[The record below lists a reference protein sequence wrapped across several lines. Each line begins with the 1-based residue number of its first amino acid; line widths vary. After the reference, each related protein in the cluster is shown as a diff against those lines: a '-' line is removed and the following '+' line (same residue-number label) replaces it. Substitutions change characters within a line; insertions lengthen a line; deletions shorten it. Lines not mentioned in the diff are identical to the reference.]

1 MEYFT
6 SLIPETLSKAIGFTV
21 LHSLWQICL
30 VSLIYYIV
38 VKLFV
43 KDNSRAKY
51 NLAIISLFSSLTI
64 SVISFIYFFIEY
76 KTVSNASNPLF
87 GQSVISQNFA
97 NTFVSGK
104 FSFDKFIQENL
115 SLISGLWLMGSAL
128 FFAKFSSGVLGLY
141 NLKHNAV
148 SSSDKR
154 LAYLMNGLKKK
165 LNITEEV
172 SILES
177 HNIISPVVL
186 GYARPLILFPVAM
199 CSQLSINE
207 LESVI
212 AHELAHIKRNDFII
226 NLLQSCTEAILYYHP
241 LVWWLC
247 KIIRE
252 ERENC
257 CDDMAIS
264 VTSDK
269 LSYAKTLLKIQ
280 ELSSVNN
287 TRLALAFS
295 GNNKQFKNRI
305 MRILNQPSSSQ
316 FLREKLIAV
325 ALLFSFIIAFAHND
339 HTLILPEDKAD
350 CQLEDILS
358 SEKFSDLD
366 YSLIIED
373 DTLPNKKNTLKVFKQ
388 KNNEDVE
395 ISIENGEIKRF
406 KVNGKDVPKEEIGSY
421 SDVIEIEKDGD
432 IKVWGDSL
440 RFNNRSYDIDI
451 DADSWF
457 NHRGPNNEEIS
468 ILIEENMKNL
478 TEVLK
483 DHDFSLAEIEDTKI
497 QLRNLGDRLGHIK
510 LPKDSGTRFFQFSNG
525 EDIDVDALL
534 AEVLPKTFM
543 EEYFSSPNGNN
554 LQIERFLS
562 DGNDI
567 SHRISGGNSL
577 KDKISRSLAKD
588 GFLIEG
594 KNKVELSGKHMKIN
608 GEKQAKNIW
617 NKYRKIYEKNLGTH
631 LTKDS
636 KVFFDIEYEENNKRF
651 FESI

>member
-51 NLAIISLFSSLTI
+51 NLAIISLFSCLTI

-76 KTVSNASNPLF
+76 KTVSNASNPL
-87 GQSVISQNFA
+87 FA

-226 NLLQSCTEAILYYHP
+226 NLLQSCTEAI
-241 LVWWLC
+241 
-247 KIIRE
+247 
-252 ERENC
+252 
-257 CDDMAIS
+257 
-264 VTSDK
+264 
-269 LSYAKTLLKIQ
+269 
-280 ELSSVNN
+280 
-287 TRLALAFS
+287 
-295 GNNKQFKNRI
+295 
-305 MRILNQPSSSQ
+305 PSC
-316 FLREKLIAV
+316 V
-325 ALLFSFIIAFAHND
+325 
-339 HTLILPEDKAD
+339 
-350 CQLEDILS
+350 
-358 SEKFSDLD
+358 
-366 YSLIIED
+366 
-373 DTLPNKKNTLKVFKQ
+373 V
-388 KNNEDVE
+388 V
-395 ISIENGEIKRF
+395 
-406 KVNGKDVPKEEIGSY
+406 
-421 SDVIEIEKDGD
+421 
-432 IKVWGDSL
+432 
-440 RFNNRSYDIDI
+440 
-451 DADSWF
+451 
-457 NHRGPNNEEIS
+457 
-468 ILIEENMKNL
+468 M
-478 TEVLK
+478 
-483 DHDFSLAEIEDTKI
+483 
-497 QLRNLGDRLGHIK
+497 
-510 LPKDSGTRFFQFSNG
+510 
-525 EDIDVDALL
+525 
-534 AEVLPKTFM
+534 
-543 EEYFSSPNGNN
+543 
-554 LQIERFLS
+554 
-562 DGNDI
+562 
-567 SHRISGGNSL
+567 
-577 KDKISRSLAKD
+577 
-588 GFLIEG
+588 
-594 KNKVELSGKHMKIN
+594 
-608 GEKQAKNIW
+608 
-617 NKYRKIYEKNLGTH
+617 
-631 LTKDS
+631 
-636 KVFFDIEYEENNKRF
+636 
-651 FESI
+651 